1 MKLKDITNS
10 FHNHTTFSLIDAVST
25 PEEMVKAHAERGCKF
40 MAVTDHGHTSSF
52 YQLEEAAIK
61 HGIQHIF
68 GCEFYVD
75 LPELKTYGHL
85 TTLAYNDVGKK
96 NLLTL
101 FNKSWDMPSKAK
113 WGKKKPQITWE
124 LLEKY
129 NEGLFVGT
137 GCLVGVLARCLLKN
151 NPELAEKNLDHLI
164 AIFGKD
170 KVFAEFIP
178 HVVDSEYN
186 NKTKEFEKN
195 ECTPFA
201 PDGDLQKGFHHWLWN
216 NAVLKRGLKP
226 VTTLDAHFTVP
237 EKKSIQDAIL
247 MNGESGWHFKRSHHI
262 LQPEEIYEN
271 LKYLSGFDNLLYE
284 KMLMNGLDF
293 CSDVKYSKMDKSIKL
308 AFESPSVKDSLSML
322 GNAINMDIVHKINE
336 NYHKD
341 CCK

>member
-25 PEEMVKAHAERGCKF
+25 PEEMVKAHADRGCKF
-40 MAVTDHGHTSSF
+40 MALTDHGHTSGF

-85 TTLAYNDVGKK
+85 TTLAHNDIGRK
-96 NLLTL
+96 NVLTL
-101 FNKSWDMPSKAK
+101 FHKSWDTLSKAK
-113 WGKKKPQITWE
+113 FGKKKPQLTWE
-124 LLEKY
+124 LLEQY
-129 NEGLFVGT
+129 NEGIFVGT
-137 GCLVGVLARCLLKN
+137 GCLVGVVSRCLLKGQ
-151 NPELAEKNLDHLI
+151 PELAEKNLDHLI

-170 KVFAEFIP
+170 NVFAEFIP
-178 HVVDSEYN
+178 HIVDQDWD
-186 NKTKEFEKN
+186 NKTNTWKMN
-195 ECTPFA
+195 ECTEFA
-201 PDGDLQKGFHHWLWN
+201 PDGDLQKGYHHWLWN

-237 EKKSIQDAIL
+237 AKKSIQDAIL
-247 MNGESGWHFKRSHHI
+247 MNGEIGWHFKRSHHI
-262 LQPEEIYEN
+262 LMPDEIYEN
-271 LKYLSGFDNLLYE
+271 LKYLPNFDNLMYE

-308 AFESPSVKDSLSML
+308 TFESPSVKDSLQML
-322 GNAINMDIVHKINE
+322 GNAINMDVVRKINE